1 MSSPA
6 SSPSLRRIPPLS
18 YTIQNVFFSISTVLA
33 AYASL
38 ALTIFLVLPLSVIR
52 MVLLLARDAYLYK
65 QQREQQQQQHDKS
78 KRKRKVVLV
87 VGATHGI
94 GLNIVKQY
102 AHAEDDINVTIVA
115 VGRSKG
121 TSFLV
126 LLRIHATVRSS
137 AEFSR
142 I

>member
-6 SSPSLRRIPPLS
+6 SSPALRRIPPLS
-18 YTIQNVFFSISTVLA
+18 YTIQNIFLSISTVIA

-38 ALTIFLVLPLSVIR
+38 GLTVFVALPLSVVR
-52 MVLLLARDAYLYK
+52 LVLLLARDAYLYK
-65 QQREQQQQQHDKS
+65 QRQQQEPPHDKK
-78 KRKRKVVLV
+78 KRRKVVLV

-102 AHAEDDINVTIVA
+102 AHAGEGDHVNLIA

-121 TSFLV
+121 TSFALF
-126 LLRIHATVRSS
+126 IAH
-137 AEFSR
+137 
-142 I
+142 IPIG

>member
-18 YTIQNVFFSISTVLA
+18 YTIQNIFLSISTVLA

-38 ALTIFLVLPLSVIR
+38 AATLLLVLPLSVAR

-65 QQREQQQQQHDKS
+65 QQLGQEHNQHDKS

-102 AHAEDDINVTIVA
+102 AHADDDTSVTIVA

-121 TSFLV
+121 AYFLV
-126 LLRIHATVRSS
+126 S
-137 AEFSR
+137 SR
-142 I
+142 IYATRN